1 MIINGNEVNHLFLK
15 GQQFDSTEA
24 IGKEVIFL
32 NKIFTDYGLTP
43 DGRLVSLGSSV
54 VYPAGTTGWVVVAQV
69 KNFLYIANPKMSI
82 ESTWVKVS
90 DVTVLQS
97 GGDK

>member
-1 MIINGNEVNHLFLK
+1 MIINGQEVNHLFLK
-15 GQQFDSTEA
+15 GQQFDSTEV

-32 NKIFTDYGLTP
+32 NKIYTDYGLTP

-54 VYPAGTTGWVVVAQV
+54 GYPAGTTGWVVVAQV

-82 ESTWVKVS
+82 ESTWVKAS
-90 DVTVLQS
+90 DVS
-97 GGDK
+97 IS